1 MKSYIVTWNV
11 KRGEGEAQVR
21 SGYSVVLGKDKWEA
35 RRNIRNQVFL
45 QRGDRMTV
53 ERVQSSTSK

>member
-1 MKSYIVTWNV
+1 MKSYIVIWNV
-11 KRGEGEAQVR
+11 KRGEAQVR